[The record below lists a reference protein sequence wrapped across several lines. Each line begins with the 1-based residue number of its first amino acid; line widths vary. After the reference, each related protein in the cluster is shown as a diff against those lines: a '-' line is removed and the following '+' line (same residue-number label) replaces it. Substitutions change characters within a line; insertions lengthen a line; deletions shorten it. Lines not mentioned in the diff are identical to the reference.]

1 MAREDDRWRNMMAA
15 LINPHVKKPIK
26 PKDILEIPLIDGDPK
41 KPAIS
46 FEEQAKVLE
55 AWTKGQE
62 G

>member
-1 MAREDDRWRNMMAA
+1 MMAA
-15 LINPHVKKPIK
+15 LINPHVKKPVK
-26 PKDILEIPLIDGDPK
+26 AKDILEIPLIDGDPH

-55 AWTKGQE
+55 AWNKGQE